1 LATSETYEHHEYKG
15 YKGLPSLAGYCSLEE
30 ATCRGLSV
38 DECVRRLKRYHYA
51 FKRLH
56 EIMIKRL
63 TAEPIYEL
71 KMAFSL
77 HAYLCA
83 EHVGALRTRVAEM
96 RQPPLGLEEVP
107 DGALELFFDE
117 ILATPSAPELVAG
130 IYGKALPALAEGMR
144 RHLDDTNHLAD
155 APTVR
160 LCKLALV
167 ELAEM
172 NRYGAQAL
180 SALVDPAAA
189 AAMTPWTALLGDCLA
204 AAGGLDGVAP
214 PVPATMA
221 RLYSATPF
229 VYDRIPQRDARFSD
243 NYNRGVNAEAFV
255 NDTSLPAQPKVLM
268 LYFKRLREIDVPE
281 MMASII
287 AETHSKPWQY
297 YLDMTRQLW
306 DEARHALMGEV
317 GFVSMGLDWPTL
329 VRPDITW
336 SLGLNTKLTP
346 KQRHA
351 VLWFIEQGLMPK
363 TGKRYEWEVAQES
376 GNALSMTFQDYDWAD
391 EVLHARIGRDWYVE
405 DMPSQQEA
413 LAYGDRA
420 WSHAVSDWTYWKAQG
435 LTEHA
440 NWWPDLYRAACE
452 RWGVEPDPV
461 VLAFDTSYGEVR
473 SDLKSYHNVN

>member
-1 LATSETYEHHEYKG
+1 LYRQQLLHCKQWRYILATIDIQEYQG
-15 YKGLPSLAGYCSLEE
+15 YQGLPLLAGYCSLAQ
-30 ATCRGLSV
+30 ATRTGLSV

-63 TAEPIYEL
+63 TAEPIYEI

-83 EHVGALRTRVAEM
+83 EHVGTLRTRVAEM
-96 RQPPLGLEEVP
+96 RQPPLGLEDIP
-107 DGALELFFDE
+107 DAALALFFDE
-117 ILATPSAPELVAG
+117 ILAAPSALELVAG
-130 IYGKALPALAEGMR
+130 IYGKALPALEAAMR

-180 SALVDPAAA
+180 PALVNAAAA
-189 AAMTPWTALLGDCLA
+189 AAMTPWTGLLDDCLA
-204 AAGGLDGVAP
+204 AAGGLDGVAL
-214 PVPATMA
+214 PVPAPLS
-221 RLYSATPF
+221 RLYSAIPF
-229 VYDRIPQRDARFSD
+229 VYDRIPQRDARFTD

-287 AETHSKPWQY
+287 AETDGKPWQY

-317 GFVSMGLDWPTL
+317 GFVAMGLDWPKL
-329 VRPDITW
+329 VHPDFTW

-363 TGKRYEWEVAQES
+363 TGKRYEWEVAQEA
-376 GNALSMTFQDYDWAD
+376 GNALSITFQDYDWAD
-391 EVLHARIGRDWYVE
+391 EVLHAQIGRRWLIRDAGDLDKLLATYKTLSTRWDESMARLDPLSRQEDWWL
-405 DMPSQQEA
+405 SFQ
-413 LAYGDRA
+413 
-420 WSHAVSDWTYWKAQG
+420 
-435 LTEHA
+435 
-440 NWWPDLYRAACE
+440 
-452 RWGVEPDPV
+452 
-461 VLAFDTSYGEVR
+461 
-473 SDLKSYHNVN
+473 SDLRERREQTSGIHTSEE

>member
-1 LATSETYEHHEYKG
+1 MQDYRP
-15 YKGLPSLAGYCSLEE
+15 YKGLPMLGGYCSLEQ
-30 ATCRGLSV
+30 ATRTGLSL

-71 KMAFSL
+71 KMVFSL
-77 HAYLCA
+77 HAYYCA
-83 EHVGALRTRVAEM
+83 EHVGALRTRVGEM
-96 RQPPLGLEEVP
+96 RQPPLGLEEIP
-107 DGALELFFDE
+107 DPALEIFFDE
-117 ILATPSAPELVAG
+117 ILSAPGAAELVAG
-130 IYGKALPALAEGMR
+130 IYGKALPALEAGMQ
-144 RHLDDTNHLAD
+144 RHMEDTNQLAD

-172 NRYGAQAL
+172 NRYGREAVA
-180 SALVDPAAA
+180 ALVHGSQEERMA
-189 AAMTPWTALLGDCLA
+189 PWTALLDECLA
-204 AAGGLDGVAP
+204 AAGGLDGVSAP
-214 PVPATMA
+214 VGGQPV
-221 RLYSATPF
+221 RLYSATPY
-229 VYDRIPQRDARFSD
+229 VYDRVPQRDERFVD

-287 AETHSKPWQY
+287 AETDGKPWQY
-297 YLDMTRQLW
+297 YIDMTRQLW

-317 GFVSMGLDWPTL
+317 GFVAMGLDWSKL
-329 VRPDITW
+329 VRPDFTW

-363 TGKRYEWEVAQES
+363 TGKRYEWEVAQEA

-413 LAYGDRA
+413 LAYGDQA
-420 WSHAVSDWTYWKAQG
+420 WSHAVSDWAFWKEQG
-435 LTEHA
+435 LTDHM

-452 RWGVEPDPV
+452 RWGIEPDPV
-461 VLAFDTSYGEVR
+461 VLAFDTTYGEVR
-473 SDLKSYHNVN
+473 SDLKSYHNAD